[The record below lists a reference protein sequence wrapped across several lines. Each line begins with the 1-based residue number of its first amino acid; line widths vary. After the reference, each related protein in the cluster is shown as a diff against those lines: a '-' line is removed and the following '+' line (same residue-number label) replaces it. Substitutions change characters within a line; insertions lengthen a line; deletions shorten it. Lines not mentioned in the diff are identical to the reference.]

1 MAEVLSKTALV
12 DKVAEAAGVSKKDTK
27 AVVDALMETV
37 KESVGKDAEIRL
49 IGFGTFKKAQRAARK
64 GRNPQSADWRSNQHR
79 SQRKS
84 CFQVQREILIQAKS
98 HPSGWLFVWGRRHV
112 RWKDYP
118 VQK

>member
-64 GRNPQSADWRSNQHR
+64 GRNPQTGEVIDIAASESLAF
-79 SQRKS
+79 KS
-84 CFQVQREILIQAKS
+84 SV
-98 HPSGWLFVWGRRHV
+98 
-112 RWKDYP
+112 KD
-118 VQK
+118 